1 MTDIEK
7 ARKAAEA
14 AAAKLA
20 EAEAIEAEKAAQ
32 RAAERAERQR
42 ELDEKFLR
50 EYKDLEAKVRG
61 PVITV
66 EQKAAAFEAGTLH
79 ALLTDYLARREAV
92 DRIRSHAYVCATRL
106 GRTDILETIKDL
118 RYVDPSEELRR
129 WTEDAMYHLKRQKM
143 DGYVNDALAP
153 YEAE

>member
-1 MTDIEK
+1 MIDIEK

-20 EAEAIEAEKAAQ
+20 EAEAEEAARQ
-32 RAAERAERQR
+32 AEIAEQRAERQR

-50 EYKDLEAKVRG
+50 EYKDLETKVRG

-79 ALLTDYLARREAV
+79 ALLTDYLARREAI
-92 DRIRSHAYVCATRL
+92 DRIRSRAYTCASRL
-106 GRTDILETIKDL
+106 GRTDILGTIPEL

-129 WTEDAMYHLKRQKM
+129 WTEDAVHHLKRQKM
-143 DGYVNDALAP
+143 DGYVNDALAS
-153 YEAE
+153 YGEE